1 MIHRDENSDSRPSP
15 LSSKQAYVAFGG
27 QADLPWL
34 KLLKPG
40 YRHCFVVLEAT
51 GCWVLYEPL
60 SHRTEITVIP
70 AQPNFD
76 PAVWLRHFDYRV
88 VPVMIDPPRKTAAP
102 WGPFTCV
109 EAVKRVLG
117 VRARFILT
125 PWRLYEFLREQNE
138 KVVDKSKNI
147 GY

>member
-1 MIHRDENSDSRPSP
+1 MMEGNINADSRLSP
-15 LSSKQAYVAFGG
+15 LSAKQAYVAFGD
-27 QADLPWL
+27 QANLPWL

-40 YRHCFVVLEAT
+40 YRHCFVVLGAAD
-51 GCWVLYEPL
+51 CWVLYEPL

-70 AQPNFD
+70 TQPSFD
-76 PAVWLRHFDYRV
+76 PAAWLRHFDYTV

-125 PWRLYEFLREQNE
+125 PWRLFEFLREQNE
-138 KVVDKSKNI
+138 KVVDKSKII